1 LANPTS
7 AQDAVTKIYVD
18 TNIDIQ
24 GVPPGGTAGQVLAKI
39 DDTNYNTEWTTSS
52 SQNASNLI
60 SSTGLVSVNTTT
72 PTSGQI
78 LMAVNSTEATWQTPI
93 GGDVSS
99 VSGTSGQIVVTPTT
113 SNCVVSMDPTYLGQT
128 SITTIGNILKNL

>member
-1 LANPTS
+1 
-7 AQDAVTKIYVD
+7 
-18 TNIDIQ
+18 
-24 GVPPGGTAGQVLAKI
+24 
-39 DDTNYNTEWTTSS
+39 
-52 SQNASNLI
+52 
-60 SSTGLVSVNTTT
+60 
-72 PTSGQI
+72 
-78 LMAVNSTEATWQTPI
+78 MATPI